1 MTPQA
6 IAGIANIGISA
17 LPLFFGEN
25 SIFSKKARTATRE
38 LEKNFRASQD
48 MQLPGEYT
56 EAMQNLRTQANVGIP
71 GAALGLY
78 QQQAG
83 RQQAS
88 QLAALGSRRSALGG
102 IGQIA
107 QAGQDA
113 SLRLAGMQSQAL
125 QQGQA
130 ALRSGLMQMGGLK
143 QQEVLRKQQEA
154 ADYWG
159 TRRAEA
165 NAAVSNALSSIG
177 QAAGT
182 ALAYGAFDKAP
193 TGLSDTGVSTKDL
206 MKLQMMNTVSGLR
219 QQKPSGMTQ
228 QRVSGL
234 QSQRLSPLSYYDM
247 NYGD

>member
-1 MTPQA
+1 MAPQA
-6 IAGIANIGISA
+6 IAGLANIGISA

-25 SIFSKKARTATRE
+25 NIFSGKARQANRE
-38 LEKNFRASQD
+38 LEKNFRASQA

-130 ALRSGLMQMGGLK
+130 ALRSGLMQMGGI
-143 QQEVLRKQQEA
+143 QRQEALRKQQEA

-165 NAAVSNALSSIG
+165 NAAVSSALSSIG

-182 ALAYGAFDKAP
+182 ALAYGAFDKVP
-193 TGLSDTGVSTKDL
+193 KTGQADTGGSDI
-206 MKLQMMNTVSGLR
+206 MGMISGLR
-219 QQKPSGMTQ
+219 QQRPSGMTQ

-234 QSQRLSPLSYYDM
+234 PSQRLNPLSYFNM
-247 NYGD
+247 NYSD

>member
-1 MTPQA
+1 
-6 IAGIANIGISA
+6 
-17 LPLFFGEN
+17 
-25 SIFSKKARTATRE
+25 
-38 LEKNFRASQD
+38 
-48 MQLPGEYT
+48 
-56 EAMQNLRTQANVGIP
+56 
-71 GAALGLY
+71 
-78 QQQAG
+78 
-83 RQQAS
+83 
-88 QLAALGSRRSALGG
+88 
-102 IGQIA
+102 
-107 QAGQDA
+107 
-113 SLRLAGMQSQAL
+113 
-125 QQGQA
+125 
-130 ALRSGLMQMGGLK
+130 MGGL
-143 QQEVLRKQQEA
+143 QRQEALRKQQEA

-165 NAAVSNALSSIG
+165 NAAVSSALSSIG

-182 ALAYGAFDKAP
+182 ALAYGAFDKAS